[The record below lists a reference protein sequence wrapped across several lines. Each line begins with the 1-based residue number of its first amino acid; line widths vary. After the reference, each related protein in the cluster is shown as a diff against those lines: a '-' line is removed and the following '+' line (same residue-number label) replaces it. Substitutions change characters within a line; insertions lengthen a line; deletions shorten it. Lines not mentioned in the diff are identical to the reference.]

1 MSAFLASGQAVDCIL
16 AVLLVEILVVG
27 LRRGGCGA
35 GQRLISMIIAALP
48 GGCLLLA
55 LKAALSG
62 AGPMWVGIWL
72 ALSFPTHLADLWR
85 RPP

>member
-1 MSAFLASGQAVDCIL
+1 MNAFLASGQAVDCIL
-16 AVLLVEILVVG
+16 AVLVLEVLLVSLW
-27 LRRGGCGA
+27 RGKRGA
-35 GQRLISMIIAALP
+35 GHRLLSMIIAALP
-48 GGCLLLA
+48 GCLLLA
-55 LKAALSG
+55 LQAALSG